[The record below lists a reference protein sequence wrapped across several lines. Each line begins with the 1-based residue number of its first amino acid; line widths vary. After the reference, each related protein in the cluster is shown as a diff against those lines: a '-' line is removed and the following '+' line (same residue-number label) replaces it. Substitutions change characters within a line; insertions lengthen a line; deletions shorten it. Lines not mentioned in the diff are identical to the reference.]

1 MSEFQEL
8 VKSFSKS
15 REYVRDFFV
24 YGFKTRDDFSDK
36 SGRTYDNERRRIESW
51 LSEYIHSDYTKN
63 GKNISISIDSNL
75 LFTNPLYRVWKSK
88 SFTDNDIM
96 LHFFLMDI
104 LQDGEERTI
113 EELTNEI
120 FLNYDVLFESQLVR
134 KKVKEYEKE
143 GLLSCKKYGKQFRYM
158 AIPSLKYIISEELP
172 ALLDA
177 LRFHHIASPLGIV
190 GSTILDNQKTSND
203 IFTTK
208 HGFFAHTLEDEMLLL
223 LFTAMK
229 EQRMISLVIRSTKNK
244 QIQTIQATP
253 LKVFVSTR
261 TGRRYIC
268 VHNVKGQR
276 FSNIRLDQ
284 IKEVTLL
291 EIDPSYEEHKIDLQ
305 NNLPKVFGVSFGTER
320 KNDHIKLTIFLDE
333 KKEPYILDRLKKEG
347 HGGTITNIH
356 ENTYVYEIDVFD
368 GNEMLPWIRTFI
380 GRIIS
385 FESNNEFLVRKF
397 YRDLEEMKKLYDT
410 REHIVRNNP

>member
-8 VKSFSKS
+8 VKSFGKS

-63 GKNISISIDSNL
+63 GKNVSISMDSNL
-75 LFTNPLYRVWKSK
+75 LLTNPLYRVWKSK

-104 LQDGEERTI
+104 FQDEEERTI

-143 GLLSCKKYGKQFRYM
+143 GLLLCKKYGKQFRYM
-158 AIPSLKYIISEELP
+158 ANHSLTYFIPEEFP

-177 LRFHHIASPLGIV
+177 VRFHHIDAPLGIL

-203 IFTTK
+203 IFTAK
-208 HGFFAHTLEDEMLLL
+208 HGFFAYTLEDEMLLL
-223 LFTAMK
+223 LFSAMR
-229 EQRMISLVIRSTKNK
+229 EQRKISLTIRSTKNK

-253 LKVFVSTR
+253 LKLFISTR

-268 VHNVKGQR
+268 IHNTKGQR
-276 FSNIRLDQ
+276 FSNVRIDQ
-284 IKEVTLL
+284 IKEITLL
-291 EIDPSYEEHKIDLQ
+291 DIDSSYEEHKINLQ
-305 NNLPKVFGVSFGTER
+305 KNLSKVLEFPLVQ
-320 KNDHIKLTIFLDE
+320 KE
-333 KKEPYILDRLKKEG
+333 KKIK
-347 HGGTITNIH
+347 
-356 ENTYVYEIDVFD
+356 
-368 GNEMLPWIRTFI
+368 
-380 GRIIS
+380 
-385 FESNNEFLVRKF
+385 
-397 YRDLEEMKKLYDT
+397 
-410 REHIVRNNP
+410 